1 MKMSRKPR
9 IHYMGAFYH
18 VVVRGNNHAYIFNNR
33 ENKEEYK
40 KIVSKYKKKY
50 RFKLYAY
57 CMMDNHVHMLI
68 EVSDVPLSK
77 IMQGIQQ
84 VFTQRYNRRNKSTGH
99 VFEQRYKSYL
109 CNRDEYLF
117 QLIRYVHQN
126 PVRSKLNDG
135 IDYEWSSHKE
145 YIGNSE
151 LADVDFPLSMF
162 SDKKNKAIKRYLDF
176 IGELETKEIKSMD
189 FQEDKTLEITQNIEK
204 KHKIA
209 KEELIGIIEEVTKIK
224 IDEIKGNSKNKRISD
239 IRKIYI
245 KCFKKY
251 TNLPNKEIANLLE
264 IGNSTVTNVLSG
276 RYEENNFIIK
286 ASTEIDNNV
295 NL

>member
-9 IHYMGAFYH
+9 IHYKGAFYH
-18 VVVRGNNHAYIFNNR
+18 VIVRGNNHAYIFNNR